1 MKSILAL
8 SILTFAGSLHAAD
21 PALTTAER
29 AHALQLLEDSQKEFL
44 ALVDG
49 LNDAQWTFKPGPD
62 RWSVGE
68 TAEHIVLAEA
78 MLFGSV
84 QRAVEAPPNPDWET
98 KTRGKTEFI
107 EKVMVDR
114 THKATAPEAIQPHA
128 KMSREEV
135 IQRYKEQR
143 AHAIQFAEET
153 QGGFE
158 RTHRGPSL
166 PRLRDLERI
175 PVADL
180 RPTAQRAPQSA
191 NRRSKSQPRIPE
203 IGKNTHQTVCAFSP
217 DQTFWR

>member
-8 SILTFAGSLHAAD
+8 SILTLAGSLHAAD
-21 PALTTAER
+21 PALTPAER
-29 AHALQLLEDSQKEFL
+29 AHALQLLQDSQKEFL

-78 MLFGSV
+78 LLFGSV
-84 QRAVEAPPNPDWET
+84 QRAVDAPPNPDWET

-107 EKVMVDR
+107 ETVMVDR

-153 QGGFE
+153 QVALKEHTVDHPFPVFGTLNAYQWLIYVPLHNMRHNQQIAEVKASPGF
-158 RTHRGPSL
+158 P
-166 PRLRDLERI
+166 
-175 PVADL
+175 
-180 RPTAQRAPQSA
+180 
-191 NRRSKSQPRIPE
+191 K
-203 IGKNTHQTVCAFSP
+203 
-217 DQTFWR
+217 

>member
-1 MKSILAL
+1 MKSILAVAV
-8 SILTFAGSLHAAD
+8 LTFAGSLHAAD
-21 PALTTAER
+21 PALTPAER

-78 MLFGSV
+78 LLFGSV
-84 QRAVEAPPNPDWET
+84 QRAVDAPPNPDWET

-114 THKATAPEAIQPHA
+114 THKAIAPEAIQPHA

-135 IQRYKEQR
+135 IQRYKDQR

-153 QGGFE
+153 QVALKEHTVDHPFPVFGTLNAYQWLIYVPLHNMRHDQQIAEVKASPGF
-158 RTHRGPSL
+158 P
-166 PRLRDLERI
+166 
-175 PVADL
+175 
-180 RPTAQRAPQSA
+180 
-191 NRRSKSQPRIPE
+191 K
-203 IGKNTHQTVCAFSP
+203 
-217 DQTFWR
+217 

>member
-8 SILTFAGSLHAAD
+8 SVLTLAGSLHAAD

-68 TAEHIVLAEA
+68 TAEHIVLAEV

-84 QRAVEAPPNPDWET
+84 QRAVDSPPNPDWET

-128 KMSREEV
+128 KISREEV

-143 AHAIQFAEET
+143 AREIQFAEDT
-153 QGGFE
+153 QVALKEHTVDHPFPVFGTLNAYQWLIYVPLHNVRHNQQIAEVKASPGF
-158 RTHRGPSL
+158 P
-166 PRLRDLERI
+166 
-175 PVADL
+175 
-180 RPTAQRAPQSA
+180 
-191 NRRSKSQPRIPE
+191 K
-203 IGKNTHQTVCAFSP
+203 
-217 DQTFWR
+217 